1 MIISFLTPLSWQALA
16 PQLILVRILQGRA
29 WGSEQTYSNSSG
41 ATASTFTRSSGRNT
55 IATPMRFTLKE
66 QLDADDYGK
75 RRPSSYRST
84 SSSGEERKGDA
95 IEIQVRKEAFE
106 S

>member
-1 MIISFLTPLSWQALA
+1 
-16 PQLILVRILQGRA
+16 
-29 WGSEQTYSNSSG
+29 
-41 ATASTFTRSSGRNT
+41 
-55 IATPMRFTLKE
+55 MRFTLKE